1 MRHWLI
7 KTAPGISTAVSVA
20 FLFAIAG
27 PSRAQTSDQT
37 LRNLD
42 QCIGRT
48 GRIIP
53 DSIID
58 GCSAIIQFGQANP
71 RLLATAFNNRGF
83 AYKLKGDYDRALQ
96 DYDQAIRLSPKNANA
111 HNNRG
116 MIYKIRG
123 EYDRAIEEYSQA
135 IWLSNNDY
143 PAAFFNRAKAYFAK
157 GQYDR
162 ALADFDVV
170 LRFNPR
176 NPDGLY
182 GRGLAEIKSG
192 KIAEGTADIAVAK
205 AINPKITEEFDQP
218 DLR

>member
-1 MRHWLI
+1 MRSWPVKLAPRI
-7 KTAPGISTAVSVA
+7 CTAISVA
-20 FLFAIAG
+20 SFFATAM
-27 PSRAQTSDQT
+27 PSHAQASDQT
-37 LRNLD
+37 LEWGE
-42 QCIGRT
+42 CT
-48 GRIIP
+48 GRDGPIP
-53 DSIID
+53 DLIIE
-58 GCSAIIQFGQANP
+58 GCSAIIQLGRESP
-71 RLLATAFNNRGF
+71 RQLATAFNNRGF

-96 DYDQAIRLSPKNANA
+96 DYDQAIRLNHNNANA
-111 HNNRG
+111 YNNRG
-116 MIYKIRG
+116 IIYKIKG

-143 PAAFFNRAKAYFAK
+143 PSAFFNRAKAYFAK

-182 GRGLAEIKSG
+182 GRGLAKIKG
-192 KIAEGTADIAVAK
+192 GETAEGAADIAAAK